1 MDRTKAANLALLL
14 VVVGW
19 LIAFYGITSQL
30 GDPGPTISHAQIEA
44 NRLRSFAVLLVG
56 IVCLLSSLWLSGY
69 CFLVAKVRSIVAAAA
84 VVLPSIAV
92 VLSLL

>member
-1 MDRTKAANLALLL
+1 MDRTRAANLALLL

-19 LIAFYGITSQL
+19 LLAFCGVTLQL

-44 NRLRSFAVLLVG
+44 NRLRSFAVLLVS

-69 CFLVAKVRSIVAAAA
+69 GFLVARVRSIVAAAA
-84 VVLPSIAV
+84 VVLSLIAV
-92 VLSLL
+92 VFGLL